1 MDDLGE
7 WGIEVHNDPVIE
19 EYVPEKVK
27 GKSVFDIMMSAF
39 NKKFKPS
46 QAEKDSIPEFLF
58 HQILSNDPK
67 TVQLALM
74 FTTHKIP
81 VAKQWDMVNELLPKC
96 FIAYPKK
103 SKVDNEVLD
112 TLSDYYNCSM
122 HIADRYSR
130 LLTTE
135 QIVEIQTKFLTGKMK
150 KGKK

>member
-1 MDDLGE
+1 MDELGE
-7 WGIEVHNDPVIE
+7 WGIEVHNEPVIE

-74 FTTHKIP
+74 FTTNTIP
-81 VAKQWDMVNELLPKC
+81 VACQYDMVRELLPKC
-96 FIAYPKK
+96 YIAYPKK
-103 SKVDNEVLD
+103 SKSDNEELE
-112 TLSDYYNCSM
+112 LLQDYFQCSM
-122 HIADRYSR
+122 YVADRYSK

-135 QIVEIQTKFLTGKMK
+135 QIKIIQNKFQTGKMK